1 MRLPAAFGQGRWE
14 SPRPDK
20 EKNGL
25 PLWGGRPFLSVVL
38 AAAPWFW
45 RGGQSALVCG
55 FLRATGSAGGEGTRC
70 FGGGGLSPPGS
81 AEGQIALA
89 EGFLLFLSSAGRTSC
104 FGGEL
109 LLLPDF
115 VRGQIALAGGS
126 CCSLVL
132 PGEKLLRQRVFC
144 RPLILS
150 EDRLLWQGAFC
161 YSLAL
166 LGDKLLWHR
175 AFCYRLVLLGVECFE
190 RGLLQGRCRGR
201 EKEGALWRGMA
212 RAGVLNRRWP
222 SLFTPAAGR
231 EAVNRVRRPRG
242 VGLV

>member
-1 MRLPAAFGQGRWE
+1 MRLPAVFGQGRWE
-14 SPRPDK
+14 RPRPD
-20 EKNGL
+20 EERNGL

-38 AAAPWFW
+38 AAVPWFW
-45 RGGQSALVCG
+45 RG
-55 FLRATGSAGGEGTRC
+55 AGGFGLRLFNDHWFCRGEG
-70 FGGGGLSPPGS
+70 
-81 AEGQIALA
+81 
-89 EGFLLFLSSAGRTSC
+89 TSC

-109 LLLPDF
+109 PLLPAF
-115 VRGQIALAGGS
+115 VGGQVALAGGS

-132 PGEKLLRQRVFC
+132 PGEKLLWQRVFC

-150 EDRLLWQGAFC
+150 GDRLLWQGAFC

-166 LGDKLLWHR
+166 LEDKLLWHR
-175 AFCYRLVLLGVECFE
+175 TFCYRRVLLGVECFE

-222 SLFTPAAGR
+222 SLFIPAAGR

-242 VGLV
+242 AGLV